1 FHLTDRLNLSAG
13 IRYSEDEKT
22 YVHFRRN
29 PDGTLPA
36 GPCAD
41 GLPPHYVLNPSNC
54 ALVGLFNAGATW
66 SDERTD
72 YRVALDYA
80 FSDSVMGYVQV
91 ATGYKGGGVNPRPFV
106 LPQLLPFDSEELKAY
121 EIGFKSTLANRNLR
135 LNGAVFMN

>member
-1 FHLTDRLNLSAG
+1 HGPDPTPSHNHAVFAHTTFHLTDRLNLSAG

-106 LPQLLPFDSEELKAY
+106 LPQLLPFDSEELKA
-121 EIGFKSTLANRNLR
+121 
-135 LNGAVFMN
+135 